1 MIEIDSLAT
10 FEGTFVLSK
19 VFSKVRKYE
28 STSYVYLYSQAG
40 QRLTTGRA
48 GGSGA
53 LALVLNVAFEG
64 ILYFWKKTDKRSTRT
79 HSLSGFIAQTPT
91 TVLETVSASF
101 SLLRPQQRL

>member
-40 QRLTTGRA
+40 QRLTTGR
-48 GGSGA
+48 GQ
-53 LALVLNVAFEG
+53 
-64 ILYFWKKTDKRSTRT
+64 RSTSTCAKCCIRRY
-79 HSLSGFIAQTPT
+79 SIF
-91 TVLETVSASF
+91 LEEDRQEKYTYT
-101 SLLRPQQRL
+101 